1 MFKETLFHVGDHIFT
16 VGHVL
21 WAVITI
27 VIAFL
32 LLRLVKVGM
41 QRRAKGDK
49 DQRSRLHSAY
59 LLVKYAVWVATIII
73 VLQVLGMN
81 ITFLVAGSAA
91 LLVGLG
97 IGIQQTFNDIISGV
111 FILMEGTIM
120 VGDVL
125 EVEGLVGRVTQINL
139 RTSTIYS
146 RDGMNVIVPNH
157 RFINENVVN
166 WSHNALET
174 RFNLQVGVA
183 YGSDPEL
190 VKEIL
195 LGCAL
200 DQADV
205 VTDDLVHAVTVRF
218 IDFGDSALSFELLFW
233 SRNIFLVEQTK
244 SDIRFR
250 ILKRFR
256 EAGVAIPFPQRDLHV
271 IPPKTS

>member
-1 MFKETLFHVGDHIFT
+1 MKDVIFHLGSYDLT
-16 VGHVL
+16 VGHLVWALVTVL
-21 WAVITI
+21 
-27 VIAFL
+27 IAML
-32 LLRLVKVGM
+32 LLRLVKVGIA
-41 QRRAKGDK
+41 RRAKGDK
-49 DQRSRLHSAY
+49 DQRTRLHSAY
-59 LLVKYAVWVATIII
+59 LLVKYLVWVATIII

-125 EVEGLVGRVTQINL
+125 EVEGLVGRVTEINL
-139 RTSTIYS
+139 RTSTIFS

-174 RFNLQVGVA
+174 RFRLQVGVS
-183 YGSDPEL
+183 YGSDPRE
-190 VKEIL
+190 VEQIL
-195 LGCAL
+195 LGCAK
-200 DQADV
+200 DHPDV
-205 VTDDLVHAVTVRF
+205 LTNDPAHAVEVRF
-218 IDFGDSALSFELLFW
+218 INFGDNALDFELLFW

-244 SDIRFR
+244 SDLRYR
-250 ILKRFR
+250 ILERFR
-256 EAGVAIPFPQRDLHV
+256 EAGISIPFPQHDVHI
-271 IPPKTS
+271 IPPKA